1 MPLLPASWDDDN
13 VKILDNLRNILDKI
27 KYAMALRQRKPICG
41 HPIHRHKKTEGQLPI
56 YKSFQTNK
64 FKTYNVETLTTSSVQ
79 DTLFQGPRLSGTLQS
94 KVSSMQV
101 RECDVPGPRSRWVLT
116 ASPGPSSSSVSD
128 SSYSWSVYLTSP
140 PSPSL
145 PSLPSPDR
153 PGGQQGYNHAHWFYL
168 GVGAR
173 VWYIKSE
180 NFKEIKF
187 IISSQ

>member
-1 MPLLPASWDDDN
+1 MDIPSIVQKDRETNNSPF
-13 VKILDNLRNILDKI
+13 I
-27 KYAMALRQRKPICG
+27 KVSK
-41 HPIHRHKKTEGQLPI
+41 E
-56 YKSFQTNK
+56 TNK

-180 NFKEIKF
+180 NFK
-187 IISSQ
+187 